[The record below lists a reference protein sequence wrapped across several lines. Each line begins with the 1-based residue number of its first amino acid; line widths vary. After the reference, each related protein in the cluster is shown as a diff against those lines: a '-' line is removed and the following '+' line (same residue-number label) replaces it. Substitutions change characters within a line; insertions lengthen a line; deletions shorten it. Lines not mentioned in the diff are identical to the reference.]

1 MALVIVKDTSV
12 PSGTSNDSTSA
23 LSASQTKRRNS
34 STDAVLVG
42 PGFIVVIGVVDCAGT
57 VLVGPTVV
65 RSTEDEG
72 VTEIDS
78 VDVVDGSVVCEV
90 TTVVVDAST
99 SLLLAPPQALKISIP
114 RMGIEESRMEER
126 SSGCRDGSH

>member
-1 MALVIVKDTSV
+1 DDGA
-12 PSGTSNDSTSA
+12 
-23 LSASQTKRRNS
+23 
-34 STDAVLVG
+34 
-42 PGFIVVIGVVDCAGT
+42 
-57 VLVGPTVV
+57 
-65 RSTEDEG
+65 
-72 VTEIDS
+72 TEIDS
-78 VDVVDGSVVCEV
+78 VDVVDGSVVCEL